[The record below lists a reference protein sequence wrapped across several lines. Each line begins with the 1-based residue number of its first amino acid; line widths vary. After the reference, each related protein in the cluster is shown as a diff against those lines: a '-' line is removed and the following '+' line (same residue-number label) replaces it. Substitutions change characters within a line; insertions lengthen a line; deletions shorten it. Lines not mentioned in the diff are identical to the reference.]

1 MYESSIKILNI
12 LENHGYKSYIVGGY
26 VRDKI
31 LGIESNDIDIITN
44 AKPDELNKIFNKE
57 CSNNYGCIILPYN
70 GYNFE
75 ITTFRKECYKD
86 NDRRPYKI
94 EYIYDLKEDL
104 IRRDFT
110 INSICIDKNE
120 NYVDLLNG
128 INDINNKVISVIGD
142 SDKKIYDD
150 PLRILRAIRF
160 ASIYDFSLDDNLVSS
175 IIKYKDRLE
184 YISFDRIKE
193 ELNIIFRHNKAN
205 NAFKLIDDL
214 KLDKVLKISHKNMI
228 IDSDNYIGV
237 WAQISYS
244 DDYNFSKKEKNEI
257 SIIKSIIEK
266 GYIDD
271 YMLYK
276 YDFNIIKTSALILK
290 IKIDYKIR
298 YSNLPIH
305 DRKDIDIN
313 IYDIMK
319 ITSKENIDKIYVDL
333 EKQILYNKLKNKKS
347 YLINYIKS
355 NYEESDYNE

>member
-1 MYESSIKILNI
+1 MYESAIKILNI
-12 LENHGYKSYIVGGY
+12 LENNGYKSYIVGGY

-75 ITTFRKECYKD
+75 ITTFRKEYYKD

-214 KLDKVLKISHKNMI
+214 KLDKALKISHKNMI

-276 YDFNIIKTSALILK
+276 YDFNIIKTSSLILK
-290 IKIDYKIR
+290 IKIDYKTR

-313 IYDIMK
+313 ICDIMK

-333 EKQILYNKLKNKKS
+333 EKQILYNKLKNKNLLIKK
-347 YLINYIKS
+347 YL
-355 NYEESDYNE
+355 EGSDNFE

>member
-1 MYESSIKILNI
+1 MYESAIKILNI
-12 LENHGYKSYIVGGY
+12 LENNGYKAYIVGGY

-75 ITTFRKECYKD
+75 ITTFRKEYYKD

-94 EYIYDLKEDL
+94 EYIYDLNEDL

-214 KLDKVLKISHKNMI
+214 KLDKALKISHKNMI

-276 YDFNIIKTSALILK
+276 YDFNIIKTSSLILK
-290 IKIDYKIR
+290 IKIDYKTR

-319 ITSKENIDKIYVDL
+319 MISKENIDRIYVDL

-347 YLINYIKS
+347 YLIYYIKS

>member
-1 MYESSIKILNI
+1 MYESAIKILNI
-12 LENHGYKSYIVGGY
+12 LENNGYKAYIVGGY

-75 ITTFRKECYKD
+75 ITTFRKEYYKD

-94 EYIYDLKEDL
+94 EYIYDLNEDL

-193 ELNIIFRHNKAN
+193 ELNIIFRHNKTN

-214 KLDKVLKISHKNMI
+214 KLDKALKISHKNMI

-276 YDFNIIKTSALILK
+276 YDFNIIKTSSLILK
-290 IKIDYKIR
+290 IKIDYKTR

-319 ITSKENIDKIYVDL
+319 MISKENIDRIYVDL

>member
-1 MYESSIKILNI
+1 MYESAIKILNI
-12 LENHGYKSYIVGGY
+12 LENNGYKAYIVGGY

-44 AKPDELNKIFNKE
+44 AKTDELNKIFNKK

-70 GYNFE
+70 NYEFE
-75 ITTFRKECYKD
+75 ITTFRKEYYKD

-104 IRRDFT
+104 MRRDFT

-120 NYVDLLNG
+120 NYIDLLSG
-128 INDINNKVISVIGD
+128 INDINNKVIRVIGD

-175 IIKYKDRLE
+175 IIKYKDRLK
-184 YISFDRIKE
+184 YISFDRIKN
-193 ELNIIFRHNKAN
+193 ELNII
-205 NAFKLIDDL
+205 DGL
-214 KLDKVLKISHKNMI
+214 KLGKVIKISHKNMI
-228 IDSDNYIGV
+228 IDCDNYIGV
-237 WAQISYS
+237 WAQILYS
-244 DDYNFSKKEKNEI
+244 DDYNFSKKEMNEI

-276 YDFNIIKTSALILK
+276 YDFNIIRASSLVLNLD
-290 IKIDYKIR
+290 IDYKTR
-298 YSNLPIH
+298 YNNLPIH
-305 DRKDIDIN
+305 NRKDIDIDS
-313 IYDIMK
+313 YDIMK
-319 ITSKENIDKIYVDL
+319 LTSKENIDKIYVDL
-333 EKQILYNKLKNKKS
+333 EKQILYNKLKNEKS
-347 YLINYIKS
+347 ILIEYIMNNYR
-355 NYEESDYNE
+355 N

>member
-75 ITTFRKECYKD
+75 ITTFRKEFYKD

-271 YMLYK
+271 YVLYK
-276 YDFNIIKTSALILK
+276 YDFNIIKTSSLILN
-290 IKIDYKIR
+290 IDIDYKIR

-319 ITSKENIDKIYVDL
+319 ITSKENIDEIYVDL

-347 YLINYIKS
+347 YLIYYIKS

>member
-1 MYESSIKILNI
+1 MYESAIKILNI
-12 LENHGYKSYIVGGY
+12 LENNGYKAYIVGGY

-75 ITTFRKECYKD
+75 ITTFRKEYYKD

-214 KLDKVLKISHKNMI
+214 KLDKALKISHKNMI

-271 YMLYK
+271 YVLYK
-276 YDFNIIKTSALILK
+276 YDFNIIKTSSLILN
-290 IKIDYKIR
+290 IDIDYKIR

-333 EKQILYNKLKNKKS
+333 EKQILYNKLKNKNLLIKK
-347 YLINYIKS
+347 YL
-355 NYEESDYNE
+355 EGSDNFE

>member
-1 MYESSIKILNI
+1 MYESAIKILNI
-12 LENHGYKSYIVGGY
+12 LENNGYKAYIVGGY

-31 LGIESNDIDIITN
+31 LSIESDDIDIITN
-44 AKPDELNKIFNKE
+44 AKPYELNKIFNKK

-70 GYNFE
+70 GYKFE
-75 ITTFRKECYKD
+75 ITTFRKEYYKD

-94 EYIYDLKEDL
+94 EYINDLKEDL
-104 IRRDFT
+104 MRRDFT
-110 INSICIDKNE
+110 INSICIDRNE
-120 NYVDLLNG
+120 DYIDLLNG

-160 ASIYDFSLDDNLVSS
+160 ASIYDFSLDDNLVSL

-184 YISFDRIKE
+184 YISFDRIKD
-193 ELNIIFRHNKAN
+193 ELDIVFRHNKAN
-205 NAFKLIDDL
+205 NVFKLIDDL

-228 IDSDNYIGV
+228 IDPDNYIGV

-276 YDFNIIKTSALILK
+276 YDFNIIKTSSLILN
-290 IKIDYKIR
+290 IDIDYKIR

-347 YLINYIKS
+347 YLIYYIKS